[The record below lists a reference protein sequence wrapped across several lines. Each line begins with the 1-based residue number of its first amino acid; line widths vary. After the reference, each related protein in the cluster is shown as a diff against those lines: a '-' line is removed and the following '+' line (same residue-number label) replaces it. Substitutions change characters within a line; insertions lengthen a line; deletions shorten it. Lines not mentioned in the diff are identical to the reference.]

1 MVLRLGV
8 WFETGVVVCG
18 QWSTLDI
25 SRSCEITVSSTVS
38 SQILYLR
45 PYLSQ
50 NLHCTVSRRIIDR
63 IFDRIFHKT
72 FTVLY
77 LRRIFDCIFDR
88 IFVSSRYGTCPV
100 DTSSHSPN
108 LRTIRRGLGYS
119 SPDRTSRGARGT
131 WHVRT
136 SYHLRHSSQ
145 QRFTPTTPRTR
156 TEWECLIA

>member
-1 MVLRLGV
+1 MCGLRLVSWCVDSGAH
-8 WFETGVVVCG
+8 W
-18 QWSTLDI
+18 TLADP
-25 SRSCEITVSSTVS
+25 VKL
-38 SQILYLR
+38 LYLR
-45 PYLSQ
+45 PYLRKY
-50 NLHCTVSRRIIDR
+50 C